1 MKTDFSSSF
10 SSSNRSWSGVATVAI
25 IVLAIVVSFVLLGK
39 FALEVDNRL
48 SEHDNTYARC
58 KSAGGEMGYSKC
70 YKNGKEI

>member
-1 MKTDFSSSF
+1 MKTDFSSS
-10 SSSNRSWSGVATVAI
+10 NNIWREIAIAAI
-25 IVLAIVVSFVLLGK
+25 IALVIVVSFVLLGK

-70 YKNGKEI
+70 YKNGREI

>member
-1 MKTDFSSSF
+1 MKTDFSSS
-10 SSSNRSWSGVATVAI
+10 NNGWSDVAI
-25 IVLAIVVSFVLLGK
+25 VTIIALVIVVSFVLLGK

-58 KSAGGEMGYSKC
+58 KSIGGEMGSSKC